1 LFCENINIS
10 VRFNFKNTFVKLIV
24 VEFMKNF
31 DNSFLTDK
39 IKLIAGIDEAGRG
52 PLAGPVAA
60 ASVIFA
66 PDVCIEHVND
76 SKKVEPGLR
85 EELYG
90 IITEKALAWAV
101 SIVDH
106 TEIDRINIL
115 QASLLAMKTSL
126 ESLDIKPDLAL
137 VDGNKT
143 FISCIPSKPIVKGD
157 GKSFCIA
164 AASILAK
171 VTRDRLMI
179 KLAEEYPQYLWH
191 KNKGYPTKEHINA
204 VLKYGPCI
212 YHRKTFLKNILEVQD
227 EFRF

>member
-1 LFCENINIS
+1 
-10 VRFNFKNTFVKLIV
+10 
-24 VEFMKNF
+24 MKNF

-52 PLAGPVAA
+52 PLAGPVVA
-60 ASVIFA
+60 ASTVFA
-66 PDVCIEHVND
+66 PDIFIERVND
-76 SKKVEPGLR
+76 SKKVEPLLR

-115 QASLLAMKTSL
+115 QASLFAMKTSL
-126 ESLDIKPDLAL
+126 EKLTIKPDLAL

-143 FISCIPSKPIVKGD
+143 FFSCIPSNPIVKGD

-179 KLAEEYPQYLWH
+179 KLSEEFPQYLWY
-191 KNKGYPTKEHINA
+191 KNKGYPTKEHIDA
-204 VLKYGPCI
+204 VRKYGPCK
-212 YHRKTFLKNILEVQD
+212 YHRKTFLKNILEIQN
-227 EFRF
+227 EFGF